1 MMLLFTVP
9 KLYPH
14 TKKKSTDTS
23 QGQCN
28 VIFCHY
34 ATFLC
39 AKVINTDSELQSIQ
53 CENGCI
59 TKGLRELPA
68 P

>member
-23 QGQCN
+23 QGQCY

-34 ATFLC
+34 ATLLC
-39 AKVINTDSELQSIQ
+39 AMIMNIDIELQSIQ
-53 CENGCI
+53 CENGFI
-59 TKGLRELPA
+59 TKGLWELSA
-68 P
+68 L

>member
-14 TKKKSTDTS
+14 TKKKPTDTS
-23 QGQCN
+23 QGQCY
-28 VIFCHY
+28 VIFCYY
-34 ATFLC
+34 ATLFS
-39 AKVINTDSELQSIQ
+39 AVTMNIGVELQNIQ
-53 CENGCI
+53 CENCFI
-59 TKGLRELPA
+59 TKGLWELPA